1 MNRRPSVGPVILD
14 GGDRRCVQ
22 LLIELRR
29 LVADLAPGTVVHL
42 VTTDP
47 AAPIDLPAWCHLT
60 GHTYLG
66 PVPAGGAAVARP
78 AHAPDTARPAT
89 YALVVQPTVLA
100 TRPDAP
106 WHPGR
111 PHENL

>member
-1 MNRRPSVGPVILD
+1 LD

-29 LVADLAPGTVVHL
+29 LVADLAPGAVVHL

-66 PVPAGGAAVARP
+66 PVPGDAAVTRPAREPAPLPGPP

-89 YALVVQPTVLA
+89 YALVVQPAVLA

-106 WHPGR
+106 WHTGR
-111 PHENL
+111 PHENP